1 MTTTATK
8 QSSGRN
14 QKLSTAVFMF
24 GILLVSYVINAMDRQ
39 LFPLLVSNV
48 RAEYD
53 FGLAEAGLL
62 STVFTLGMGL
72 AGIPTAFLMA
82 RLSRKNVIIIGIFV
96 FSITTLLTAF
106 SFGFADMFIYRA
118 VSGLGEAMQLTALL
132 AIAAS
137 YFTRRRGL
145 AIGSVNMSFAL
156 GGAISPVLGGALLA
170 AHDWRMPLIIFGLLG
185 GVAIVLILIF
195 VRKWLTEAT
204 PSLDEVEVEATEEQ
218 TQKIAATNVPSTFKN
233 RNSILITLATM
244 AGGLLIF
251 SYLGMYPTFLQEE
264 LGFDVAQTSIIMSIF
279 GIGAMLSIV
288 GGLLGD
294 IFNARIVLPA
304 GFAVGIALAVLLF
317 NGPDVFIYHAIFS
330 FTWGAVISG
339 TTYVNLA
346 AFQVKAVRP
355 NMASKA
361 SGIFIASI
369 YIPAAFSGYLVGAAT
384 NAMGWAE
391 MGIFLLGG
399 IALIGLILTLL
410 INPRTMTR

>member
-8 QSSGRN
+8 QPPVGN
-14 QKLSTAVFMF
+14 QKLGAAVFMF

-39 LFPLLVSNV
+39 LFPLLVSDV

-53 FGLAEAGLL
+53 FGLADAGLL

-96 FSITTLLTAF
+96 FSITTFLTAF

-170 AHDWRMPLIIFGLLG
+170 SHDWRMPLIVFGLLG
-185 GVAIVLILIF
+185 IVAIVLILIF

-204 PSLDEVEVEATEEQ
+204 PTLDEVNPAKEGDRDYVAP
-218 TQKIAATNVPSTFKN
+218 NVPSTFKN

-244 AGGLLIF
+244 TGGLLIF
-251 SYLGMYPTFLQEE
+251 GYLGMYPTFLQEE
-264 LGFDVAQTSIIMSIF
+264 LGFDVGQTSIIMSIF
-279 GIGAMLSIV
+279 GLGAMLSIV

-317 NGPDVFIYHAIFS
+317 NGPDVFVYHAIFS

-355 NMASKA
+355 DMASKA

-399 IALIGLILTLL
+399 IALVGLVLTLF

>member
-1 MTTTATK
+1 MTTTATRP
-8 QSSGRN
+8 STAGSH
-14 QKLSTAVFMF
+14 KLSTAVFMF

-39 LFPLLVSNV
+39 LFPLLVSDV

-53 FGLAEAGLL
+53 FGLADAGLL

-106 SFGFADMFIYRA
+106 SFGFADMFVYRA

-145 AIGSVNMSFAL
+145 AIGSVNMSFAI
-156 GGAISPVLGGALLA
+156 GGAISPVIGGALLGA
-170 AHDWRMPLIIFGLLG
+170 FDWRMPLIVFGILG

-204 PSLDEVEVEATEEQ
+204 PTLDEVDGADEDDRAFVAS
-218 TQKIAATNVPSTFKN
+218 NVPSTFKN

-251 SYLGMYPTFLQEE
+251 GYLGQ
-264 LGFDVAQTSIIMSIF
+264 
-279 GIGAMLSIV
+279 
-288 GGLLGD
+288 
-294 IFNARIVLPA
+294 
-304 GFAVGIALAVLLF
+304 
-317 NGPDVFIYHAIFS
+317 
-330 FTWGAVISG
+330 
-339 TTYVNLA
+339 
-346 AFQVKAVRP
+346 
-355 NMASKA
+355 AS
-361 SGIFIASI
+361 S
-369 YIPAAFSGYLVGAAT
+369 
-384 NAMGWAE
+384 
-391 MGIFLLGG
+391 
-399 IALIGLILTLL
+399 
-410 INPRTMTR
+410 

>member
-8 QSSGRN
+8 QLPGRN

-39 LFPLLVSNV
+39 LFPLLVSDV

-185 GVAIVLILIF
+185 GIAIVLILIF

-204 PSLDEVEVEATEEQ
+204 PSLDEVDVTEESKQ
-218 TQKIAATNVPSTFKN
+218 QDAAENVPNTFKN

-264 LGFDVAQTSIIMSIF
+264 LGFDVTQTSIIMSIF

-294 IFNARIVLPA
+294 LFNARIVLPA
-304 GFAVGIALAVLLF
+304 GFAVGIALAILLF
-317 NGPDVFIYHAIFS
+317 NGPDIFIYHAILS

-355 NMASKA
+355 DMASKA

-369 YIPAAFSGYLVGAAT
+369 YVPAAFSGYLVGAAT

-399 IALIGLILTLL
+399 IALAGLILTIL

>member
-1 MTTTATK
+1 MTTTATRP
-8 QSSGRN
+8 STAGSH
-14 QKLSTAVFMF
+14 KLSTAVFMF

-39 LFPLLVSNV
+39 LFPLLVSDV

-53 FGLAEAGLL
+53 FGLADAGLL

-106 SFGFADMFIYRA
+106 SFGFADMFVYRA

-145 AIGSVNMSFAL
+145 AIGSVNMSFAI
-156 GGAISPVLGGALLA
+156 GGAISPVIGGALLGA
-170 AHDWRMPLIIFGLLG
+170 FDWRMPLIVFGILG

-204 PSLDEVEVEATEEQ
+204 PTLDEVDGADEDDRAFVAS
-218 TQKIAATNVPSTFKN
+218 NVPSTFKN

-251 SYLGMYPTFLQEE
+251 GYLGMYPTFLQEE
-264 LGFDVAQTSIIMSIF
+264 LGFDIAQTSIIMSIF
-279 GIGAMLSIV
+279 GLGAMLSIV
-288 GGLLGD
+288 GGMLGD
-294 IFNARIVLPA
+294 VFNARIVLPA

-339 TTYVNLA
+339 TSYVNLA
-346 AFQVKAVRP
+346 AFQIKAVRP
-355 NMASKA
+355 DMASKA
-361 SGIFIASI
+361 SGIFIASL

-399 IALIGLILTLL
+399 IALVGLMLTLF